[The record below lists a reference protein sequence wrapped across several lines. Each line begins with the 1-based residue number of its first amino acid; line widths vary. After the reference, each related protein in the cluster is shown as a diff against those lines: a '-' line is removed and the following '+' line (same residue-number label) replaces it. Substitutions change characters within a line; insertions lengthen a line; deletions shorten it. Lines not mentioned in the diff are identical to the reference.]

1 VLIVLTT
8 CLDNIVQIRLSQI
21 SPIHFNLIVH
31 GDDHG
36 DEIACNGGPILDFL
50 NDDVVEVVAFE
61 VITQL

>member
-1 VLIVLTT
+1 MQV
-8 CLDNIVQIRLSQI
+8 RLSQI